1 MEQSVDEAIVDFSPG
16 VKYLDITDDVADA
29 VAGAIP
35 LRALCRPECLGRCP
49 ACAADLN
56 CSPCSCAADARVGGC
71 DGGVVAEA
79 EGVGAPSVARAGL
92 GGFSGGGGG
101 GGEGGGG
108 GGGLGAGA
116 LADLMRLKR
125 ELEAN
130 EEKNSRSSHEP

>member
-79 EGVGAPSVARAGL
+79 GAGASSVARAGL
-92 GGFSGGGGG
+92 AGFSGGGAG
-101 GGEGGGG
+101 GGEGGGV

-125 ELEAN
+125 ELEAS
-130 EEKNSRSSHEP
+130 EEKNTRSSHEP